1 MMYDSGFGSQVAF
14 KGLAG
19 SYQDTDNCDWFLK
32 GFERCGFSGFG
43 YFVLADTKMQH
54 P

>member
-1 MMYDSGFGSQVAF
+1 MIQDLDLRWLSKDWQVLIRIRDA
-14 KGLAG
+14 
-19 SYQDTDNCDWFLK
+19 CDWFFK